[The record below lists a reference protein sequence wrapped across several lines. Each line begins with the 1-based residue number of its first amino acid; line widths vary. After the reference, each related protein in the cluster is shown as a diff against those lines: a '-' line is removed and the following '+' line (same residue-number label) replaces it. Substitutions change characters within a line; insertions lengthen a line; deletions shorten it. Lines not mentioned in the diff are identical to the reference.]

1 MGLDNKMSDCVFVD
15 ATNEDVQRPTLME
28 TWSPRQL
35 VGISCVCMISIVCAL
50 FSVFLYGGGVEHH
63 LLSWGPQADFYIL
76 NLCIDT
82 WPKYWGVVIMMV
94 STITL
99 KMFAKQVGW
108 SICKFAV
115 FDQNRKEIYGFRRV
129 ELIIGTEILRTGENL
144 VDVFF
149 VVLLFA
155 IYKFDIII
163 ISVLVGMLISLAVV
177 YYLLRKKTFY
187 PHMNA
192 APQKRHIESH

>member
-1 MGLDNKMSDCVFVD
+1 MKIMDD
-15 ATNEDVQRPTLME
+15 AFADEYDGSVQRPTLME
-28 TWSPRQL
+28 NMSPRQL
-35 VGISCVCMISIVCAL
+35 VGISCICMISIVCAL

-63 LLSWGPQADFYIL
+63 LLSWGPQPDFFIL
-76 NLCIDT
+76 SLCIDT
-82 WPKYWGVVIMMV
+82 WPKYWGVVLMMV

-108 SICKFAV
+108 SICKFNV
-115 FDQNRKEIYGFRRV
+115 FDQNRREIYGFSRG
-129 ELIIGTEILRTGENL
+129 ELIAGTEILRTGENL

-187 PHMNA
+187 PHMTTP
-192 APQKRHIESH
+192 PQKRQMEIH